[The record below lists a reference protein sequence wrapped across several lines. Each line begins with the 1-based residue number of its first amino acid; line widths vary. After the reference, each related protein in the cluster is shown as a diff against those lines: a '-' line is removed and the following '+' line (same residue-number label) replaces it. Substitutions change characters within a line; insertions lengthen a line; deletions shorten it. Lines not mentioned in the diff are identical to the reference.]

1 MANLP
6 PFISWIGHG
15 AASLAQPAVFTGA
28 KSFAFGFRTDR
39 AATQKLVDDLLN
51 PVGGG
56 RVHYLSLGWYSMISF
71 MTIDR
76 CTSQVDAIGWEP
88 GRECALWIPLLET
101 NHARGMLRIVLWTPY
116 IFINYTIGMLTGR
129 DVWGWPKVWARIDV
143 PADSPQAPGAFTCS
157 TTVFETLNANT
168 QAQIS
173 PLLTVTSR
181 SALPAAG
188 EGVQWTDGRDAART
202 IGQSLLGGFVSEHI
216 ESLIAGPTI
225 PTVQMKQ
232 LRDSLDPSL
241 ACFQAIVDSPA
252 QMTGFH
258 GGGVLTASD
267 FTLEVLTCESHQIVR
282 DLLGTTPTP
291 GRTTLPIEFAAWLAF
306 DFKALQGAVVVSAT

>member
-1 MANLP
+1 MATLP

-15 AASLAQPAVFTGA
+15 AASLAQPGVFTGA
-28 KSFAFGFRTDR
+28 RTYAFGFKADR
-39 AATQKLVDDLLN
+39 AATQKVVDDLLN
-51 PVGGG
+51 PVGAG
-56 RVHYLSLGWYSMISF
+56 RVHYLSLGWHSMVSF

-76 CTSQVDAIGWEP
+76 CTSQVDSIGWEP

-101 NHARGMLRIVLWTPY
+101 NHERGTLRIVLWTPY

-129 DVWGWPKVWARIDV
+129 DVWGWPKVWADIAV
-143 PADSPQAPGAFTCS
+143 PTDSPHGGGAFTCS
-157 TTVFETLNANT
+157 TTVFDTLDAST

-181 SALPAAG
+181 TALPAAG
-188 EGVQWTDGRDAART
+188 EGVQWTDGRDAARA
-202 IGQSLLGGFVSEHI
+202 IGQSLLGGFAAEHL
-216 ESLIAGPTI
+216 EALLAGPTI

-232 LRDSLDPSL
+232 LRDSLDPGL
-241 ACFQAIVDSPA
+241 ACFQALVDSPA

-258 GGGVLTASD
+258 GAGLLHASD
-267 FTLEVLTCESHQIVR
+267 FTLDVLTCESHQIVR

-291 GRTTLPIEFAAWLAF
+291 GQTTLPIEFAAWLAF
-306 DFKALQGAVVVSAT
+306 DFKALSGSVVVSTT